1 MGGMAI
7 QPIATILILN
17 MVGKK
22 RMPIMPSENLP
33 KKQRLLDCLTCI

>member
-17 MVGKK
+17 MVGKEDADYAIRK
-22 RMPIMPSENLP
+22 FAKETATP
-33 KKQRLLDCLTCI
+33 DCLTCI